1 MRFNTLAPIAKC
13 EVCCCF
19 CPPICSIAWSSKQ
32 MCFEIDPVPWRYDVY
47 EIAPKLNE
55 FHINILILLTH
66 ALSLLCEVLDSLLS
80 IASMAS
86 LPFSYFQQ
94 FLLCTICARYVRV
107 FPVSFLFQSSYSAHL
122 NRWICRFELI
132 QMETYEFNECNW
144 HNRRVDTN
152 IVLRDIFSAFTFYAA
167 LQSNYAKKKIQNIK

>member
-1 MRFNTLAPIAKC
+1 MFNALVRFNTLAPIAKC

-107 FPVSFLFQSSYSAHL
+107 FPVSFFVSVFLLGTFKPVNLSF
-122 NRWICRFELI
+122 WI
-132 QMETYEFNECNW
+132 NPNG
-144 HNRRVDTN
+144 N
-152 IVLRDIFSAFTFYAA
+152 IWI
-167 LQSNYAKKKIQNIK
+167 